1 MNSTYGKTGQNKIRS
16 NYEIG
21 SYDFLYKKYNEAYNH
36 NLTVE
41 IVNESKIIYSYET
54 AEEL

>member
-16 NYEIG
+16 NHEIG
-21 SYDFLYKKYNEAYNH
+21 SYDFLYKKYNEAYHH